1 MKTKKREAD
10 PNQLITRYGT
20 ARFYEQKRSKSEW
33 EAPDR
38 PIYKTN
44 WWVRFRVGGESW
56 EESAGPLYP
65 VADGLKDVK
74 IWAETVM
81 KTRLEALRQGKLDE
95 MEAVVKGARSVM
107 LDELGRVYL
116 VNVPPGKSDYT
127 KNWQRLKAI
136 FTEISGKQE
145 SAIEVSNA
153 VFTRANLL
161 GWVRMRQEHWRRG
174 WAKKGGT
181 PADGWT
187 RLRRD
192 LAANKLPEGTT
203 WPRVEEMEGNEDLLK
218 VLAKGAFPGVD
229 KTTEMECNTTIK
241 TYLRCAKT
249 VFANSREY
257 LMGLELPELSEF
269 LEFSVDLRSP
279 EGHREIDAEAVEK
292 LQNDALR
299 LQTEEPKV
307 WAWDVIVSWTGARP
321 VTIKA
326 LKGEALTVMP
336 DKSGLIT
343 LPAAKGGVGVRVPID
358 ADAVAAL
365 LAVRTADSLLGAKH
379 KTEADEIWRAYN
391 GWLTK
396 HGVTGTLKSYL
407 KRHGRLQQ
415 WRDEHGVETAAA
427 GGGHRTTKMVE
438 RKYTQGAKVMPMM
451 APLQAVG

>member
-1 MKTKKREAD
+1 
-10 PNQLITRYGT
+10 
-20 ARFYEQKRSKSEW
+20 
-33 EAPDR
+33 
-38 PIYKTN
+38 
-44 WWVRFRVGGESW
+44 
-56 EESAGPLYP
+56 
-65 VADGLKDVK
+65 
-74 IWAETVM
+74 
-81 KTRLEALRQGKLDE
+81 
-95 MEAVVKGARSVM
+95 
-107 LDELGRVYL
+107 
-116 VNVPPGKSDYT
+116 
-127 KNWQRLKAI
+127 
-136 FTEISGKQE
+136 
-145 SAIEVSNA
+145 
-153 VFTRANLL
+153 
-161 GWVRMRQEHWRRG
+161 
-174 WAKKGGT
+174 
-181 PADGWT
+181 
-187 RLRRD
+187 
-192 LAANKLPEGTT
+192 
-203 WPRVEEMEGNEDLLK
+203 
-218 VLAKGAFPGVD
+218 
-229 KTTEMECNTTIK
+229 
-241 TYLRCAKT
+241 
-249 VFANSREY
+249 
-257 LMGLELPELSEF
+257 MGLELPELSEF

>member
-1 MKTKKREAD
+1 M
-10 PNQLITRYGT
+10 
-20 ARFYEQKRSKSEW
+20 ARFYAQRRARSEW
-33 EAPDR
+33 KDVNKPEF
-38 PIYKTN
+38 KTN
-44 WWVRFRVGGESW
+44 WWVRFRCGGQVW
-56 EESAGPLYP
+56 EESAGPCYP
-65 VADGLKDVK
+65 VADGLGAVK
-74 IWAETVM
+74 VWAETRM
-81 KTRLEALRQGKLDE
+81 ETKLEAARKGKLDE
-95 MEAVVKGARSVM
+95 MWAVVKGPRSVM

-136 FTEISGKQE
+136 FTEVTGKPE
-145 SAIEVSNA
+145 GAIEVSDA

-203 WPRVEEMEGNEDLLK
+203 WPRVAELENNEELLK
-218 VLAKGAFPGVD
+218 VLAKGVFPGVD

-241 TYLRCAKT
+241 TYLRCAKA
-249 VFANSREY
+249 VFANAREY
-257 LMGLELPELSEF
+257 LVGLELPELSEF
-269 LEFSVDLRSP
+269 LEFSVDLCAP
-279 EGHREIDAEAVEK
+279 EGHREMDAATAAA
-292 LQNDALR
+292 LQKDALR

-307 WAWDVIVSWTGARP
+307 WAWEVIVSWTGARP
-321 VTIKA
+321 VTIKGLRGDA
-326 LKGEALTVMP
+326 LAVMP
-336 DKSGLIT
+336 DKSGVIT
-343 LPAAKGGVGVRVPID
+343 LPAAKGGVAVRVPVD
-358 ADAVAAL
+358 AAAVTAL
-365 LAVRTADSLLGAKH
+365 LAVRTEESLLGAKH
-379 KTEADEIWRAYN
+379 KTEADDIWRAYN

-415 WRDEHGVETAAA
+415 YRDELGVEGAAA

-451 APLQAVG
+451 VPVQQAG